1 MFIIKTL
8 FIKGGYPW
16 TEKRAIL
23 ITGDQG
29 DGGSALREV
38 KKGGYYHEDV
48 TDTKRS
54 CPYAV

>member
-1 MFIIKTL
+1 MFIE
-8 FIKGGYPW
+8 GGYPW

-48 TDTKRS
+48 TDTEGS